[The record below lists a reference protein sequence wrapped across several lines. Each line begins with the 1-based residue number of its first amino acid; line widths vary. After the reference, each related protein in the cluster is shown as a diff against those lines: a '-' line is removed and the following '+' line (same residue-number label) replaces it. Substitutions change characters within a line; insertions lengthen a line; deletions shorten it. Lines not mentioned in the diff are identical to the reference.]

1 MLARRLASCLRC
13 GTNGGSRLRSRELGR
28 ARSTVCT
35 TAIAPGVSRAFSA
48 RAQRDEAGEA
58 CIVQLRA
65 AAAALESPSR
75 HGAEPILSALATS
88 LHAGAG
94 DATVG
99 PDNLISAAIELLCDA
114 EHADAVVAL
123 VHVALGNPHKV
134 TGSDS
139 GIDRPLAMIRAALKQ
154 NESLKSD
161 AGRLTILRS
170 VLGGFSALA
179 ARGLPEGAP
188 RTEQTSR
195 AEHSPDLASLA
206 MAMCTACLGSA
217 GAHRSSQP
225 LLPPDVVTALLEV
238 CAATGAPPA
247 FPLWAD
253 LGYRRN
259 RLLPGAR
266 PSTPTSVR
274 LPLFK
279 AVGLDKRRSS
289 ALRRAT
295 DAFRDPTSPPPLG
308 VALPVSSSA
317 YLWQARDGVWLEHN
331 DCVPPDR
338 VQEHRR
344 RFGVDMAGG
353 GAAGGERHF
362 TFVLQRSGTDAPVDV
377 AAWLN
382 NAALVAA
389 ARPSGAVTT
398 AAAAI
403 RLVPHEAHP
412 AVDVPAG
419 VSNSARFVAAL
430 WREATGRIVH
440 DDGVSEPARG
450 GAVIRPSGAFL
461 SAAFRL
467 CTRGA
472 DLAYLRTLAAADGA
486 HLEERALILAVR
498 QAVRYGDVP
507 LAHAFV
513 EDAAL
518 RALATTG
525 GTQVSALPE
534 AAGGDSAGGHDDS
547 SRVTPAQGGGVAD
560 EINPGGLFSHLLRAG
575 GVPGGAASAL
585 VADAA
590 AGFVPAGLPVHHSA
604 TPPDEVPHTD
614 VTRAYCELVQACSA
628 RPASIQAV
636 SAYYAMLQAGV
647 RPR

>member
-1 MLARRLASCLRC
+1 MLARRLATCLRC
-13 GTNGGSRLRSRELGR
+13 GTHGGSRLRSRELGR
-28 ARSTVCT
+28 AHP
-35 TAIAPGVSRAFSA
+35 TARTIALGVSRAFSA

-65 AAAALESPSR
+65 AASALESPSR
-75 HGAEPILSALATS
+75 HGAEPILSALSTS

-94 DATVG
+94 IATVG
-99 PDNLISAAIELLCDA
+99 PDNLISAAIELLCNAD
-114 EHADAVVAL
+114 HANAVVAL
-123 VHVALGNPHKV
+123 VHVALGNPHRV

-161 AGRLTILRS
+161 AGRLRILRC

-179 ARGLPEGAP
+179 ARGLPGDAP
-188 RTEQTSR
+188 RSEQTSH
-195 AEHSPDLASLA
+195 AAQSPDLASQA
-206 MAMCTACLGSA
+206 MTMCTACLGTAS
-217 GAHRSSQP
+217 AHRSAQP
-225 LLPPDVVTALLEV
+225 LLPPDVVTALLDV
-238 CAATGAPPA
+238 CAASGAPPA
-247 FPLWAD
+247 LPLWAD
-253 LGYRRN
+253 LGYRRQ
-259 RLLPGAR
+259 RLLPGAS

-274 LPLFK
+274 HPLFK
-279 AVGLDKRRSS
+279 AGGLDKRRS
-289 ALRRAT
+289 AARRRAT
-295 DAFRDPTSPPPLG
+295 DGFRDPTSPPPLG
-308 VALPVSSSA
+308 IALPVSSSA

-338 VQEHRR
+338 VLEHRR

-353 GAAGGERHF
+353 GAAGGERQLAYL
-362 TFVLQRSGTDAPVDV
+362 LQRSGTDAPVDA

-382 NAALVAA
+382 NAARAAA
-389 ARPSGAVTT
+389 ARPTGVVTG
-398 AAAAI
+398 AAAVSV
-403 RLVPHEAHP
+403 RLVPRGAHP
-412 AVDVPAG
+412 AVDVPPGA
-419 VSNSARFVAAL
+419 SDSARFVAAL
-430 WREATGRIVH
+430 WREVTGRIVH
-440 DDGVSEPARG
+440 DDGVSEPAQG

-472 DLAYLRTLAAADGA
+472 DLAYLRALAAADGA
-486 HLEERALILAVR
+486 LVEGRTLVLAVR

-518 RALATTG
+518 RALTATG
-525 GTQVSALPE
+525 GAHVSALPE
-534 AAGGDSAGGHDDS
+534 AEGGDSAGGQDS
-547 SRVTPAQGGGVAD
+547 SSRLAAGVVAD

-575 GVPGGAASAL
+575 GVPEGAASAL
-585 VADAA
+585 VAEAA
-590 AGFVPAGLPVHHSA
+590 ARLVPAGLLVHHSSPQDA
-604 TPPDEVPHTD
+604 ASPHTD

-636 SAYYAMLQAGV
+636 STYYAMLLAGV